1 MPIVGVI
8 PFSIFLSMELDSN
21 FRDFFKCIMGAAFF
35 IYLLFD
41 LDLDART
48 HERVVQSIHDS
59 M

>member
-1 MPIVGVI
+1 
-8 PFSIFLSMELDSN
+8 MELDSN
-21 FRDFFKCIMGAAFF
+21 FRDFFKCIVGAAFF

-48 HERVVQSIHDS
+48 HETVVQSIHDS